1 MLRPLYVESQ
11 TERTVE
17 VCQVVYLHNFVLSQD
32 GASMLIRQKVILSLI
47 DQMSGQMP
55 NGSQGKVSRL
65 QLVKW
70 AFLLEKEVKMKAFY
84 QFVPY
89 LYGPF
94 SFTLYHEL
102 ETLRRNGYI
111 RFFSSEDGIQRVSDV
126 PIPPIDRVLE
136 SEISDFSKKYR
147 SLSMEKLI
155 NRVYSDYPWFT
166 INAKESDKRTEKCP
180 KGKCAVYTAGYEG
193 LHIDGFLNI
202 LLQAGIQQVIDVRCN
217 PVSRRYGFH
226 KSTLSNLCKRLKIQ
240 YRHVPEVGIPSES
253 RVNLQQPSDYTR
265 LFQNYKEKV
274 LALQQDAVKRIAGW
288 VASRPSVLVC
298 MEADPC
304 FCHRS
309 HLAEQI
315 ANHTKLRI
323 NHLRSETC
331 KPITPRPKF
340 SLPL

>member
-1 MLRPLYVESQ
+1 
-11 TERTVE
+11 
-17 VCQVVYLHNFVLSQD
+17 
-32 GASMLIRQKVILSLI
+32 MLIRQKVILSLI
-47 DQMSGQMP
+47 DQMGGQMSD
-55 NGSQGKVSRL
+55 GTQGKVSCL

-70 AFLLEKEVKMKAFY
+70 AFLLEKEAKMKTFY

-89 LYGPF
+89 HHGPF

-111 RFFSSEDGIQRVSDV
+111 RFLTPEDRIQRVNDV
-126 PIPPIDRVLE
+126 AIPPIDSALGNA
-136 SEISDFSKKYR
+136 IKDFSGKYR
-147 SLSMEKLI
+147 SLSIEKLV
-155 NRVYSDYPWFT
+155 NHVYSHYPWFT
-166 INAKESDKRTEKCP
+166 INAKTSEHRREKRP
-180 KGKCAVYTAGYEG
+180 KGKCAIYMAGYEG

-202 LLQAGIQQVIDVRCN
+202 LLEAGIQQVIDVRCN

-226 KSTLSNLCKRLKIQ
+226 KSTLSKLCKGLDIQ

-253 RVNLQQPSDYTR
+253 RANLRQPSDYTQ
-265 LFQNYKEKV
+265 LFQNYKKEV
-274 LALQQDAVKRIAGW
+274 LVAQQDAVKRISGW
-288 VASRPSVLVC
+288 MASRPSVLVC

-315 ANHTKLRI
+315 ANHTKLTIEDIRKDP
-323 NHLRSETC
+323 C
-331 KPITPRPKF
+331 KQTTPKPKF

>member
-1 MLRPLYVESQ
+1 
-11 TERTVE
+11 
-17 VCQVVYLHNFVLSQD
+17 
-32 GASMLIRQKVILSLI
+32 MLIRQKVILSLI
-47 DQMSGQMP
+47 DQMSGQM
-55 NGSQGKVSRL
+55 SARTQGKVSRL

-70 AFLLEKEVKMKAFY
+70 AFLLEKETKMKTFY

-89 LYGPF
+89 HYGPF

-102 ETLRRNGYI
+102 NRLIRNSYI
-111 RFFSSEDGIQRVSDV
+111 IEFSKDRIQRSTDV
-126 PIPPIDRVLE
+126 ETPPIDLTLGN
-136 SEISDFSKKYR
+136 EINDFSKKYR
-147 SLSMEKLI
+147 SLSTEELI
-155 NRVYSDYPWFT
+155 DYVYSHYPWFT
-166 INAKESDKRTEKCP
+166 INAKKPENRREKRPE
-180 KGKCAVYTAGYEG
+180 GKCAVYTAGYEG

-202 LLQAGIQQVIDVRCN
+202 LLEAGIQQVIDVRCN

-226 KSTLSNLCKRLKIQ
+226 KSTLSNLCERLKIQ
-240 YRHVPEVGIPSES
+240 YRHVPEVGISSES
-253 RVNLQQPSDYTR
+253 RVNLQQSSDYTR

-274 LALQQDAVKRIAGW
+274 LALQQDAIKRIAGW